1 MKPVPFNVR
10 IATVAA
16 HDVLMAAASFEL
28 SLLIR
33 YGAQGTAQPIGFLWQ
48 GTALFT
54 VICGLVF
61 WRSGLYRGIWHYASI
76 NDLLAIVRSVT
87 IALAVFLPVLF
98 VLTRLDAY
106 PRSAAPINWTLL
118 IVMLTVPRFLYRALK
133 DGNFRAVFDRGQSGQ
148 VLALVVGAGDAAEGF
163 IREMARSKS
172 SPYRVVGIVDD
183 RPGRVGRDIRGIRVL
198 GPTTDLAAVV
208 ALLEKKN
215 KRPHRI
221 ILASDSLDGAVV
233 RRIVDE
239 AESLGMTM
247 GRVPRMTD
255 LGDAPMEVRKVAVE
269 DLLGRPQTV
278 LDRTAMKSLIEG
290 RRALI
295 TGAGGTIGSELVRQI
310 AGLGPSKLALLE
322 NSEINL
328 YTIDQELS
336 EVFPDLPRVAYLGD
350 VRDPKRLEDIF
361 SRERPELIFHAA
373 ALKHVPLAEANP
385 NETVMTNVIGT
396 RNVAEAA
403 RDVGALAMVLIS
415 TDKAVGAAGVM
426 GASKRAAELYCQSL
440 NAQSQGDDGATRFV
454 TVRFG
459 NVLGSTGSVI
469 PLFQR
474 QLAAGGP
481 LTVTDPDAT
490 RYFMTVNEAVEL
502 VLQASAIP
510 PDEAGADT
518 VFVLDMGEPV
528 RIQDLAR
535 QMIRLSGKEPGK
547 DIGIEFTGLRP
558 GEKLTEALFH
568 ESENLRA
575 TGLNGVLFGTA
586 PTIEYKILVPRIAQ
600 LQEAAAANRTDDT
613 QSILSDLV
621 PEFPGGSDANSK
633 AAAS

>member
-1 MKPVPFNVR
+1 MKPIPFNIR
-10 IATVAA
+10 IATVAS
-16 HDVLMAAASFEL
+16 HDVFIAAASFEL
-28 SLLIR
+28 SLLVR
-33 YGAQGTAQPIGFLWQ
+33 YGAQGAVQPLGFLWQ

-54 VICGLVF
+54 LVCGLVF

-76 NDLLAIVRSVT
+76 NDLIAIVRSVS
-87 IALAVFLPVLF
+87 IAVAIFLPVLF
-98 VLTRLDAY
+98 VLTRLEAY
-106 PRSAAPINWTLL
+106 PRSAVPINWALL

-133 DGNFRAVFDRGQSGQ
+133 DGNFRAVFDRADPAQ
-148 VLALVVGAGDAAEGF
+148 VPALVVGAGDAAEAF

-183 RPGRVGRDIRGIRVL
+183 RPGRVGRDIRGVRVL
-198 GPTTDLAAVV
+198 GAISELKSVV
-208 ALLEKKN
+208 AALDAKN

-221 ILASDSLDGAVV
+221 ILAGASLDGPVV
-233 RRIVDE
+233 RGIVDQAE
-239 AESLGMTM
+239 ALGMAM

-255 LGDAPMEVRKVAVE
+255 LGGEPIEVRKVAIE

-278 LDRTAMKSLIEG
+278 LDRTAMRTLIEN
-290 RRALI
+290 RRVLV
-295 TGAGGTIGSELVRQI
+295 TGAGGTIGAELVRQI
-310 AGLGPSKLALLE
+310 ADLGPSQLALVDNGE
-322 NSEINL
+322 FNL
-328 YTIDQELS
+328 YAIDQELS
-336 EVFPDLPRVAYLGD
+336 ETSPEISRAAYLGD
-350 VRDPKRLEDIF
+350 VRDAGRLDEIF
-361 SRERPELIFHAA
+361 AGERPELIFHAA

-385 NETVMTNVIGT
+385 NETVLTNVIGT

-403 RDVGALAMVLIS
+403 RKVDALAMVLIS

-426 GASKRAAELYCQSL
+426 GASKRVAELYCQSL
-440 NAQSQGDDGATRFV
+440 NAQDVGSTRFV

-474 QLAAGGP
+474 QLAAGGS

-510 PDEAGADT
+510 PEVAGADT

-535 QMIRLSGKEPGK
+535 QMIRLSGKRPGK
-547 DIGIEFTGLRP
+547 DVAIEFTGLRP

-575 TGLNGVLFGTA
+575 TGLNGVLFGAA
-586 PTIEYKILVPRIAQ
+586 PVIEYKMLAPRIDQ
-600 LQEAAAANRTDDT
+600 LQAAAAENRSDETR
-613 QSILSDLV
+613 SILSDLV
-621 PEFPGGSDANSK
+621 PEYPGGSGAQSA